1 MRCSKMMKMRRIK
14 TIVLPASP
22 NYNRNKRRELCGK
35 GCLFMANWMDV
46 LQSSGPIPLNEL
58 TLRSS
63 ESAEELVRQLE
74 AFKKKGVVIVTGPKS
89 DDLSHLTSEEVAQSA
104 DTVVELSWSGLK
116 RSLS

>member
-1 MRCSKMMKMRRIK
+1 MDATGQIK
-14 TIVLPASP
+14 GIVWPISSY
-22 NYNRNKRRELCGK
+22 YNSLERESRESRGK
-35 GCLFMANWMDV
+35 GSYSMANWMDV

-63 ESAEELVRQLE
+63 ETPEELVRQLE

-89 DDLSHLTSEEVAQSA
+89 DDLLHLTSEEVAQSA

>member
-1 MRCSKMMKMRRIK
+1 
-14 TIVLPASP
+14 
-22 NYNRNKRRELCGK
+22 
-35 GCLFMANWMDV
+35 MANWMDV

-63 ESAEELVRQLE
+63 ESPEELVRQLDV
-74 AFKKKGVVIVTGPKS
+74 FKKKGVVIVTGPKS
-89 DDLSHLTSEEVAQSA
+89 DDLSHLTSEEVARSA